1 MTINDLLEMLDIE
14 DGSQFEYFECMSDL
28 VEAEDEIDADVM
40 YQLFKEVDMK
50 TMAGLLDTYFDDKLP
65 IS

>member
-40 YQLFKEVDMK
+40 YHNFRGATPSIEPVLKNR
-50 TMAGLLDTYFDDKLP
+50 GLK
-65 IS
+65 